1 MSDEAWNSEWSR
13 AIALLLNGQTL
24 QVTNEDGEWVIDDSF
39 LLLVNAAH
47 EGVEF
52 NMPASPTGNPWLQIV
67 DTEDIKDPFAQVV
80 AGEKMIVGGRAL
92 KIFND
97 ALI

>member
-1 MSDEAWNSEWSR
+1 MRCRTKPGVPEWSR

-24 QVTNEDGEWVIDDSF
+24 QVSNEDGEWIVDDSF

-52 NMPASPTGNPWLQIV
+52 TLPASPSSRPWIQLSILRIWKTRLSSV
-67 DTEDIKDPFAQVV
+67 F
-80 AGEKMIVGGRAL
+80 GR
-92 KIFND
+92 KSD
-97 ALI
+97 SGWPVT

>member
-1 MSDEAWNSEWSR
+1 MRVVKDIAWFNPDGNEVSDEAWSAEWSR

-24 QVTNEDGEWVIDDSF
+24 QVSNEDGEWIVDDSF

-52 NMPASPTGNPWLQIV
+52 TLPPSPSGRPWMQV
-67 DTEDIKDPFAQVV
+67 D
-80 AGEKMIVGGRAL
+80 RH
-92 KIFND
+92 
-97 ALI
+97 